1 MNELYHRLIYVIRL
15 VDDNTMSGIFNH
27 NHLTAVPGIKVALIL
42 EWDSSVISTRNYE
55 CRNLYILNFSARI
68 KQGNLSHSLL

>member
-27 NHLTAVPGIKVALIL
+27 NHLTAGYPGIKVALIL

-55 CRNLYILNFSARI
+55 
-68 KQGNLSHSLL
+68 